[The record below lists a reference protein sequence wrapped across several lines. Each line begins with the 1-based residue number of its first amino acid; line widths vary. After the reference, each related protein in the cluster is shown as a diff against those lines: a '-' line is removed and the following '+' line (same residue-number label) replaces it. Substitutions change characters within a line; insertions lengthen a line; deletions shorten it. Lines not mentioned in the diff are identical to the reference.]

1 MELRLVLRSD
11 TAAIYGLSVMN
22 YELQAEVR

>member
-1 MELRLVLRSD
+1 LGSLVLRSD

-22 YELQAEVR
+22 YELQ